1 MFPAPCLRL
10 QNLRRRPEWHDPAL
24 PGETKVA
31 TSPPAHASLQ
41 FIGIIR
47 TPQMQREDC
56 PRRDRRKYGAAAAAV
71 PKGE

>member
-10 QNLRRRPEWHDPAL
+10 QNLRHAHEWHDPAL
-24 PGETKVA
+24 PGEITVA

-56 PRRDRRKYGAAAAAV
+56 PRQDRLKYGVDAAAV
-71 PKGE
+71 SKGE